1 MEPKLADTNKY
12 GKFVFSGLREDR
24 NLSVVASPQA
34 YFRGA
39 SQIPGAGIN
48 LGWQLITKPFRLE
61 TEPHTH
67 NADEY
72 LIFLGHDTADFF
84 SSFGAHIELFLG
96 TEMEKYNIDKPTI
109 VYIPSGLSHCPL
121 DFKAINKPV
130 LFTALLQEPAF
141 TKTMNGKEYT
151 WKEPEP
157 KGAVK

>member
-1 MEPKLADTNKY
+1 LVYKNKY
-12 GKFVFSGLREDR
+12 DKFVFSGLREDR

-39 SQIPGAGIN
+39 SQIPGAGLN

-67 NADEY
+67 GADEY
-72 LIFLGHDTADFF
+72 LILLGHDTADFF
-84 SSFGAHIELFLG
+84 SSFKAHIELFLG
-96 TEMEKYNIDKPTI
+96 TEMEKYSIVKPTI

-121 DFKAINKPV
+121 EFKAINEPV
-130 LFTALLQEPAF
+130 LFTALLQEPVF

-151 WKEPEP
+151 WKGPEA
-157 KGAVK
+157 KAAVS